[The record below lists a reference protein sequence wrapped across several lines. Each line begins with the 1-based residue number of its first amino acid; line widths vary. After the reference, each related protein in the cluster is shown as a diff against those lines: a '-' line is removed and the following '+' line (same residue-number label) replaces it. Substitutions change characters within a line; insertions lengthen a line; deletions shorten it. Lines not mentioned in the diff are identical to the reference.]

1 VLSNNQSIMSSPASF
16 YIPSVYANI
25 TQEMMKKTFARMNI
39 GVLSHVD
46 FVEQQRRDGK
56 PAHKK
61 AYVYF
66 EHLYEAS
73 RILDNVTREGSTRV
87 YYANTPHV
95 YWVLLENTRKPTPS
109 SKSLI
114 VLEDGEI
121 NEEATNNDEPV
132 QYTEEEDAFVP
143 VEDFS
148 LVDANY
154 ASVLE
159 GQIAQMRYEIMQLQ
173 TNAQTMFARY
183 NQALANNR
191 HLQDI
196 QDKWR
201 TLIVNNQMDRLRNI
215 VLRGENI
222 RACPGSEFQGCGMK
236 LDFDH
241 EMCDDC
247 LLARKHENAEM
258 SKY

>member
-1 VLSNNQSIMSSPASF
+1 MSSQSSF

-25 TQEMMKKTFARMNI
+25 TPEMMKKTFSRMNI
-39 GVLSHVD
+39 GVVSHVD

-66 EHLYEAS
+66 ERLYDAS
-73 RILDNVTREGSTRV
+73 SILADVTREGSARV

-109 SKSLI
+109 QKSMV
-114 VLEDGEI
+114 VLEEGEVD
-121 NEEATNNDEPV
+121 EEATNNDEPV

-148 LVDANY
+148 MVDANY
-154 ASVLE
+154 AYALE
-159 GQIAQMRYEIMQLQ
+159 EQLDQMRCEIMHLQ
-173 TNAQTMFARY
+173 MNAQTMFACY
-183 NQALANNR
+183 NQAIAANN

-196 QDKWR
+196 QDKWSA
-201 TLIVNNQMDRLRNI
+201 LIVDNQMDRLRNI

-222 RACPGSEFQGCGMK
+222 RACTGSEFQGCGVK
-236 LDFDH
+236 LDFDN
-241 EMCDDC
+241 EVCDEC
-247 LLARKHENAEM
+247 LLDRKHQNADMAKEV
-258 SKY
+258 SREI